1 MRRAEDLQVAAP
13 DAEHRVAAEIDALD
27 IRAYRKIGLR
37 NAEVQPAIVG
47 VESEKVPLEGGSIAG
62 VSFGGEHHRPGSA
75 AERRVLSGVPAT
87 IHEIAAL
94 HLVLACTSCADRA
107 ERVDDGEPAGL
118 A

>member
-47 VESEKVPLEGGSIAG
+47 VESRKCRSRAARSAG
-62 VSFGGEHHRPGSA
+62 VSSVASIIAPGSA
-75 AERRVLSGVPAT
+75 AERRASRACRQRSRDSG
-87 IHEIAAL
+87 L
-94 HLVLACTSCADRA
+94 HLVLACTSWRIGPSALTMA
-107 ERVDDGEPAGL
+107 EPADWS
-118 A
+118 